1 MITRKLI
8 VAAGVAVTCLLATG
22 VRGDENGDFDF
33 HYSAQDL
40 ATQTDYPFMYSGRV
54 INEQHLQWDNYRRTL
69 QKFPD
74 AQSCLTRGSRTGDQ
88 FDLTQFSWRGLRGS
102 REIQVCLFRVATTL
116 RDVDKMAAWL
126 TTQEFEY
133 VGINETA
140 WSSIAG
146 NSTER
151 RVSGRWSIQKMRE
164 KRVGWPL
171 LYSLYVILPPRFFS
185 VSVTFGDTNEV
196 FATSA
201 SAQSK

>member
-1 MITRKLI
+1 M
-8 VAAGVAVTCLLATG
+8 LATG
-22 VRGDENGDFDF
+22 VLGNENGDVAF
-33 HYSAQDL
+33 HYSEQDL
-40 ATQTDYPFMYSGRV
+40 ATQTDHPFMFSGEV
-54 INEQHLQWDNYRRTL
+54 VDEQHPQWDNFRRTL
-69 QKFPD
+69 RTFPD
-74 AQSCLTRGSRTGDQ
+74 TQSCLTKGSRTGDQ

-102 REIQVCLFRVATTL
+102 REIEVCLFRVATTL

-171 LYSLYVILPPRFFS
+171 LYSLYVILPPRFFG